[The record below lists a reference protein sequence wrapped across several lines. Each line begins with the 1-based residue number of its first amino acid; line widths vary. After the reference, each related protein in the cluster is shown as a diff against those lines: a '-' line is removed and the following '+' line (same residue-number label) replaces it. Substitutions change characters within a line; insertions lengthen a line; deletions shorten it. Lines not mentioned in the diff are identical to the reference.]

1 MTTPHD
7 DTPPHDDAPAPEP
20 VSLFGVAAEEPG
32 TGPAALPEVVIAVRN
47 VTKFY
52 QLGDQEVRALRGVDL
67 TIERG
72 EFIAIMGAS
81 GSGKSTLMNL
91 LGCLDQPT
99 SGEYLLDGIDVA
111 GLDEPHLA
119 RIRSLRIGFVFQS
132 FNLLARTSAAENVA
146 LPLFYSGQVTGS
158 GAKVREALALV
169 GLADRERNHPNQL
182 SGGQQ
187 QRVAIARALI
197 NNPTILLAD
206 EPTGNLDSQT
216 AREIMGTIRTLN
228 RERGLTVILVTH
240 ERAMAEIADRIVTLS
255 DGLIISD
262 ERLAAHVPVSG
273 QTAGMHAA
281 SLAPPSPLSEVRSFI
296 WMALLAAGRGI
307 GRNKLR
313 SALTMLGIFIG
324 VAALIAMLAV
334 GEGARAALKA
344 QLESL
349 GTNLLVVLPGSTR
362 SNGVRAGIGSAST
375 LRVTDGAA
383 ILEQDP
389 AVADIS
395 YVNRQSAQIVNG
407 NQNWQTQVQGVT
419 PSYLSIRQWPVV
431 EGRKLDDQDETE
443 GRTVCLLGQTVLANT
458 FGDFQD
464 PLGAVIRVKNVDM
477 VVVGVLAVKGH
488 SASGQDQ
495 DDVVLIPFRTSQER
509 VLGVAA
515 PSSTQNQSTVFIA
528 PPNPFGILPKLTGFV
543 HTMYVQARS
552 SDLVKTALDQVTQT
566 LEKQHHIRA
575 GQPDDF
581 TVRDLTEIAEVAEQS
596 SRVMEL
602 LLAAIASI
610 SLLVGG
616 IGIMNILLVSVTERT
631 REIGIRMAI
640 GARRVHVLLQFL
652 VEATLLS
659 LMGGG
664 AGVLTGVAASKI
676 ISIVAGWPTLL
687 YPVVVLSAFLF
698 SAAIG
703 VFFGYYPARQASL
716 LNPIDALR
724 YE

>member
-1 MTTPHD
+1 VTIAEAKPAI
-7 DTPPHDDAPAPEP
+7 DA
-20 VSLFGVAAEEPG
+20 VI
-32 TGPAALPEVVIAVRN
+32 EVRDLTRV
-47 VTKFY
+47 Y
-52 QLGDQEVRALRGVDL
+52 PLGDQEVHALAGVNVI
-67 TIERG
+67 IERG
-72 EFIAIMGAS
+72 EFVAIMGAS
-81 GSGKSTLMNL
+81 GSGKSTLMAI
-91 LGCLDQPT
+91 LGCLDRPT
-99 SGEYLLDGIDVA
+99 SGSYLLEGVDVA
-111 GLDEPHLA
+111 GLDEPSLA

-146 LPLFYSGQVTGS
+146 LPLFYSGQLTGS
-158 GAKVREALALV
+158 VEKVRATLALL

-206 EPTGNLDSQT
+206 EPTGNLDSKT
-216 AREIMGTIRTLN
+216 ANEILTTIRQLN
-228 RERGLTVILVTH
+228 RERGLTVVLVTH
-240 ERAMAEIADRIVTLS
+240 ERGLAEAADRIITLS
-255 DGLIISD
+255 DGLILSD
-262 ERLAAHVPVSG
+262 ERKPGSSPSVVPGVG
-273 QTAGMHAA
+273 RPVD
-281 SLAPPSPLSEVRSFI
+281 PPPISHFREVRSFL

-349 GTNLLVVLPGSTR
+349 GTNLLIVLPGSTR
-362 SNGVRAGIGSAST
+362 ANGVRAGIGSAAS
-375 LRVTDGAA
+375 LKVSDGAA
-383 ILEQDP
+383 ILENDS
-389 AVADIS
+389 AVSALS
-395 YVNRQSAQIVNG
+395 YVNRQNAQVVNA
-407 NQNWQTQVQGVT
+407 NLNWSTSVLGVT
-419 PSYLSIRQWPVV
+419 PSYFAIRDWDVLA
-431 EGRKLDDQDETE
+431 GRRLNDDDENNV
-443 GRTVCLLGQTVLANT
+443 RTVCLLGQTVLSNL
-458 FGDFQD
+458 FGEYQN
-464 PLGAVIRVKNVDM
+464 PLGAVIRVRNVSM
-477 VVVGVLAVKGH
+477 EVVGVLKVKGH

-495 DDVVLIPFRTSQER
+495 DDVVIIPFRTSQER

-515 PSSTQNQSTVFIA
+515 PNSSQSQSTVFTP
-528 PPNPFGILPKLTGFV
+528 PPNPFGIQPKLTGFV
-543 HTMYVQARS
+543 HTMYIQARS
-552 SDLVKTALDQVTQT
+552 SDLVKTALAQVTET
-566 LEKQHHIRA
+566 LEKQHRIRP
-575 GQPDDF
+575 GTPDDF
-581 TVRDLTEIAEVAEQS
+581 TVRDLTEIAEVAEES

-631 REIGIRMAI
+631 REIGVRMAI
-640 GARRVHVLLQFL
+640 GARRLHVLLQFL
-652 VEATLLS
+652 VEASLLS

-664 AGVLTGVAASKI
+664 AGVLIGVLSSKI

-687 YPVVVLSAFLF
+687 YPVVVISAFLF

>member
-1 MTTPHD
+1 VTP
-7 DTPPHDDAPAPEP
+7 A
-20 VSLFGVAAEEPG
+20 
-32 TGPAALPEVVIAVRN
+32 IAVRD
-47 VTKFY
+47 VTKTY
-52 QLGDQEVRALRGVDL
+52 QLGDQEIHALRGVSL
-67 TIERG
+67 TVERG
-72 EFIAIMGAS
+72 DFVAIMGAS

-91 LGCLDQPT
+91 IGCLDQP
-99 SGEYLLDGIDVA
+99 SGGEYLLDGIDVSK
-111 GLDEPHLA
+111 LDEPTLA
-119 RIRSLRIGFVFQS
+119 RIRSRRIGFVFQS
-132 FNLLARTSAAENVA
+132 FNLLARTTAAENVA
-146 LPLFYSGQVTGS
+146 LPLFYSGQNRD
-158 GAKVREALALV
+158 AARKVREALELL
-169 GLADRERNHPNQL
+169 GLSGRMNNRPNQL

-216 AREIMGTIRTLN
+216 AKEILGAIRTLN
-228 RERGLTVILVTH
+228 RERGLTVVLVTH
-240 ERAMAEIADRIVTLS
+240 EPLLAATADRVITMS
-255 DGLIISD
+255 DGIILSD
-262 ERLAAHVPVSG
+262 ERKAEHAISTETAPDEEPPESG
-273 QTAGMHAA
+273 FA
-281 SLAPPSPLSEVRSFI
+281 SVWSFVA
-296 WMALLAAGRGI
+296 MALLAAGRGL

-349 GTNLLVVLPGSTR
+349 GTNLLVVLPGSVR
-362 SNGVRAGIGSAST
+362 NNGVRSGSGSAST

-383 ILEQDP
+383 ILEEDS

-395 YVNRQSAQIVNG
+395 YVNRQSAQTVNG
-407 NQNWQTQVQGVT
+407 NQNWSTSVQGVT
-419 PSYLSIRQWPVV
+419 PSYLSIRDWPVV
-431 EGRKLDDQDETE
+431 EGRRLDDKDESD
-443 GRTVCLLGQTVLANT
+443 GRTVCLLGQTVQANL
-458 FGDFQD
+458 FGEFQD
-464 PLGAVIRVKNVDM
+464 PIGAIIRVKNVDM
-477 VVVGVLAVKGH
+477 EVVGVLGPKGH
-488 SASGQDQ
+488 SANGQDQ
-495 DDVVLIPFRTSQER
+495 DDTVLIPFRTSQER

-515 PSSTQNQSTVFIA
+515 PNSAQSQSTVFVT
-528 PPNPFGILPKLTGFV
+528 PPNPFGIQPKLTGFV

-552 SDLVKTALDQVTQT
+552 TALVKTALEQVTAT
-566 LEKQHHIRA
+566 LQKSHRIRA

-581 TVRDLTEIAEVAEQS
+581 TVRDLTEIAAVAEES

-602 LLAAIASI
+602 LLASIASI

-616 IGIMNILLVSVTERT
+616 IGIMNILLVSVRERT
-631 REIGIRMAI
+631 REIGVRMAI

-652 VEATLLS
+652 VEASLLS

-664 AGVLTGVAASKI
+664 AGVLVGIGASKA
-676 ISIVAGWPTLL
+676 ISVAAGWPTLL
-687 YPVVVLSAFLF
+687 DPLIVFAAFLF